1 MKKSIHSPWRLLSVV
16 LALTLLLS
24 SLAMPAGA
32 SAQWDAYWADYVAD
46 GRAVYLAPGADDT
59 EMRFAWLATAFGE
72 VPYVLISK
80 NQNMSAAQR
89 FDGLFVNGADVINS
103 AHVTANGLEENTTY
117 YYRCGCG
124 AGETPVQSFKTSSR
138 GAAFSA
144 VFVTDIHISGD
155 DLQGETIR
163 ESARY
168 FNQVLDEAVA
178 NDPAVSLIVSGGDQ
192 ADHGRLEEYIGL
204 FAPPAVK
211 GLPFALTAG
220 NHDYKTK
227 NLKFVANNPN
237 VYSQAMSKSL
247 LGANYWFVKGNTLFL
262 MLDTNNTSTAD
273 HYNFV
278 AQAVAANPD
287 AVWRVAVFHHD
298 LYGGHKPNRESE
310 NRLLRLINTPIFDR
324 FGIDLVLMGH
334 SHITSR
340 SHVLY
345 REKIALDTT
354 GMDAVLDA
362 PGTIYYTAGSVG
374 RPRDAEDPASKFIAF
389 DYVSTEDRI
398 YTLLNFGETSLT
410 LNTYILGT
418 DEPLETFTLNKSA
431 PAPRDEGAVVLWYPI
446 LKWLGTIVNVF
457 NNISREFGY
466 VFGS

>member
-1 MKKSIHSPWRLLSVV
+1 MKKNTHRTWRLLSVV
-16 LALTLLLS
+16 LALTLLLG
-24 SLAMPAGA
+24 SLVMPAGA

-72 VPYVLISK
+72 IPYVLVSK
-80 NQNMSAAQR
+80 NQNMTGAQR
-89 FDGLFVNGADVINS
+89 FDGLFVNGADVVNS
-103 AHVTANGLEENTTY
+103 AHVTATGLEENTTY
-117 YYRCGCG
+117 YYRCVCG
-124 AGETPVQSFKTSSR
+124 AGETPVQSFKTSTR
-138 GAAFSA
+138 GGAFSA

-155 DLQGETIR
+155 DLQGESIR

-168 FNQVLDEAVA
+168 FNQTLNEAIA
-178 NDPAVSLIVSGGDQ
+178 KDPALSLIVSGGDQ
-192 ADHGRLEEYIGL
+192 ADHGRLPEYVGL

-237 VYSQAMSKSL
+237 VYTQAISKSL

-262 MLDTNNTSTAD
+262 MMDTNNSSTVD

-278 AQAVAANPD
+278 QQAVAANPD

-298 LYGGHKPNRESE
+298 LYGGHKPSRESE

-398 YTLLNFGETSLT
+398 YTLLDFDEAALT
-410 LNTYILGT
+410 LKTYILGT

-431 PAPRDEGAVVLWYPI
+431 PEPRSEGSVVLWYPI
-446 LKWLGTIVNVF
+446 LKWLGTVVNVF
-457 NNISREFGY
+457 NNISREVGYLFGL
-466 VFGS
+466 